1 MDIDPNTFNID
12 LKLLEKAISKKTK
25 AIIPVH
31 LFGQTVD
38 IPQIKEMVTEKKLRS
53 LKIVPKPLCS
63 NNGKKLG
70 LW

>member
-38 IPQIKEMVTEKKLRS
+38 IPQIKEMVTGKKLR
-53 LKIVPKPLCS
+53 
-63 NNGKKLG
+63 
-70 LW
+70 